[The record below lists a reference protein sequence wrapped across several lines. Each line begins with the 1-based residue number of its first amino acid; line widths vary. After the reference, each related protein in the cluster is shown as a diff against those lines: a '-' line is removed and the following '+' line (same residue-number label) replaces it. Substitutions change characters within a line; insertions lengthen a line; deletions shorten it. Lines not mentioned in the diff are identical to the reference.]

1 MKRLGLAVALL
12 VLVSGCNAFGGTN
25 APAPAETATAAPV
38 PTVEATATPTGTPGE
53 CASPRP
59 AAAPESTPGP
69 RAEAVA
75 LTGTGGE
82 VSGMALAARH
92 GRAVA
97 NYSFHLRAGTSGEV
111 WSLPNGT
118 AFTYEGPGLGVGAP
132 WAYAVNGRLYTLRT
146 DNGQLVFDERDY
158 GRDSPVRERLVPVL
172 TGERWLA
179 GEIGP
184 YNYTVVDTREYRG
197 TTVRVLQDTRDRG
210 VVVQP
215 SARSDAFLFVNST
228 VYVGPHG
235 IVRRVRHV
243 EQNRY
248 GPSAT
253 VPNRTMVATFAV
265 DQVGT
270 ADIHRP
276 AAFCV
281 TDPSAMRTAEPI
293 PGQRSTVAGTRVD
306 DPTATGPGTAAASTG
321 TAPNGTA
328 TETPS

>member
-1 MKRLGLAVALL
+1 MGVKRLGLAVALL
-12 VLVSGCNAFGGTN
+12 VLVSGCNAVGGTN

-59 AAAPESTPGP
+59 AAAPESTPAP

-75 LTGTGGE
+75 LTDADGE
-82 VSGMALAARH
+82 VGGATLAASHR
-92 GRAVA
+92 RALT

-111 WSLPNGT
+111 WSLPDAA

-132 WAYAVNGRLYTLRT
+132 WAYAVGGRLYTLRT
-146 DNGQLVFDERDY
+146 DEGQLVFDERDY
-158 GRDSPVRERLVPVL
+158 SRDSRVRERLVSVL
-172 TGERWLA
+172 TGEHWLA

-248 GPSAT
+248 RPSAA
-253 VPNRTMVATFAV
+253 VPNRTVVATFAV

-293 PGQRSTVAGTRVD
+293 PGQRATVAGS
-306 DPTATGPGTAAASTG
+306 TGAAA
-321 TAPNGTA
+321 NGTA